1 MRLNYRHVAAMIS
14 SIVLLLFFTTCRTS
28 LIFVNRVNFRVGLQ
42 ASKRLAEII
51 IIVPLF
57 QEFLSRPGTSLEQY

>member
-1 MRLNYRHVAAMIS
+1 MRLNYSHVAAMIS
-14 SIVLLLFFTTCRTS
+14 NIALLLFFTTCRTS
-28 LIFVNRVNFRVGLQ
+28 LLFVNRVNFLVGLQ
-42 ASKRLAEII
+42 ASKRLAE

>member
-1 MRLNYRHVAAMIS
+1 MRLNYSHVAAMIS
-14 SIVLLLFFTTCRTS
+14 NIALLLFFTTCGNQ
-28 LIFVNRVNFRVGLQ
+28 LLFVNRVNFRVGLQ

-51 IIVPLF
+51 VPLS